1 MLWDRISLA
10 RAPPPPALRSCSGG
24 GLALRTSPLARALS
38 LLVWLWS
45 AAIYDRVYKCGAQ
58 ILVLHASIHPLGCP
72 CPLPWEE
79 LGVGSPLRRQILGA
93 RHRVLTPA

>member
-10 RAPPPPALRSCSGG
+10 RPPALPSYSGG
-24 GLALRTSPLARALS
+24 GLALRTSPLARARPLS
-38 LLVWLWS
+38 VPLWS
-45 AAIYDRVYKCGAQ
+45 ATIYDRVCKSGAQ
-58 ILVLHASIHPLGCP
+58 ILVLHPSIHPLGCP